1 MLDPSTKIKELVSLV
16 ANQAKTDGVHTT
28 TCAEVTVARSSLPLP
43 RIPVPYSSS
52 ICFVFQGQK
61 HVYLGGETYIY
72 DPSKYLVVPMAMPL
86 ELSIT
91 NATPEKPLL
100 AMAVELDLSI
110 LSDLLVT
117 FKAPKTAELSTFPVL
132 FVSDITDLLQDA
144 LIRLLK
150 LLGNSEDLQI
160 LGKSIIREIMY
171 WVLKGEQGIRL
182 QQLML
187 RDSSSHRIISSIQY
201 LNNNFQEQL
210 SIDQIASVANMS
222 SSSLHQKFKEVTS
235 MTPIQYLK
243 KIRLHRAR
251 ELMVDS
257 GITASDAGYKVGYSN
272 PSQFG
277 REFKRLFGLPPT
289 QLLNAG

>member
-1 MLDPSTKIKELVSLV
+1 
-16 ANQAKTDGVHTT
+16 
-28 TCAEVTVARSSLPLP
+28 
-43 RIPVPYSSS
+43 
-52 ICFVFQGQK
+52 
-61 HVYLGGETYIY
+61 
-72 DPSKYLVVPMAMPL
+72 
-86 ELSIT
+86 
-91 NATPEKPLL
+91 
-100 AMAVELDLSI
+100 
-110 LSDLLVT
+110 
-117 FKAPKTAELSTFPVL
+117 
-132 FVSDITDLLQDA
+132 
-144 LIRLLK
+144 
-150 LLGNSEDLQI
+150 
-160 LGKSIIREIMY
+160 MY

-182 QQLML
+182 QQLVL